1 MRRYLFLLFLIIPA
15 LEILAIVQVG
25 SVIGGWPTFF
35 LIIGMSFLGAVLVKQ
50 EGKRTWGAIQ
60 RDLASGIPPGES
72 LLDGAC
78 VLVGGALL
86 LTPGFLTDALG
97 LVLLVPFMRRP
108 FKQLLKRWL
117 FKIMQ
122 NGSFVTFRR
131 F

>member
-15 LEILAIVQVG
+15 LEIYAILQVG
-25 SVIGGWPTFF
+25 EVIGGLWTF
-35 LIIGMSFLGAVLVKQ
+35 LLLLASSLAGAYLVKR
-50 EGKRTWGAIQ
+50 EGRRTLQQIQ
-60 RDLASGIPPGES
+60 RDLSTGIPPGEA

-97 LVLLVPFMRRP
+97 IVLLLPGFRSIA
-108 FKQLLKRWL
+108 KNILKRWL
-117 FKIMQ
+117 MKKAM
-122 NGSFVTFRR
+122 NGSFFFRR